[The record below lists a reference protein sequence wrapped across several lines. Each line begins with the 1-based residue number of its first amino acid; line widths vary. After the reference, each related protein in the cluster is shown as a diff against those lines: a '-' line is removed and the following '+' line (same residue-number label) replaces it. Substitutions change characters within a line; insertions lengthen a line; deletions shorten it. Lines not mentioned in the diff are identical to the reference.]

1 MKWPVRFRK
10 KQNLDL
16 LRNTSH
22 PSHKK
27 RDQKNKKLNKKMLK
41 KRMAK
46 CKTKTFSTTIG
57 YDYFHQCTYPF
68 WKDIYKNAQKQKKL
82 STKNQQKRDKKKIAQ
97 GCQKQKNCYK
107 KTHEKM
113 TIKNE
118 KYLPRLKKNCQK
130 KRKIQT
136 EKNTS
141 HKKK

>member
-41 KRMAK
+41 KEWLNAK
-46 CKTKTFSTTIG
+46 PKHFLLPLATTTFINAL
-57 YDYFHQCTYPF
+57 YPF

-82 STKNQQKRDKKKIAQ
+82 LTKNQQKRDKK
-97 GCQKQKNCYK
+97 
-107 KTHEKM
+107 
-113 TIKNE
+113 
-118 KYLPRLKKNCQK
+118 R
-130 KRKIQT
+130 
-136 EKNTS
+136 
-141 HKKK
+141 

>member
-1 MKWPVRFRK
+1 M
-10 KQNLDL
+10 
-16 LRNTSH
+16 H
-22 PSHKK
+22 
-27 RDQKNKKLNKKMLK
+27 KNK
-41 KRMAK
+41 
-46 CKTKTFSTTIG
+46 
-57 YDYFHQCTYPF
+57 
-68 WKDIYKNAQKQKKL
+68 KKL

-107 KTHEKM
+107 KPMKKM

>member
-1 MKWPVRFRK
+1 M
-10 KQNLDL
+10 
-16 LRNTSH
+16 H
-22 PSHKK
+22 
-27 RDQKNKKLNKKMLK
+27 KNKKN
-41 KRMAK
+41 
-46 CKTKTFSTTIG
+46 S
-57 YDYFHQCTYPF
+57 
-68 WKDIYKNAQKQKKL
+68 
-82 STKNQQKRDKKKIAQ
+82 QQKINKNVIKKKIAQ

-141 HKKK
+141 HKKKIMETLKSTSVVRRSK